1 MTSMEGIFSDRF
13 MRVVVRL
20 EEMLIR
26 RFEEGVA
33 ECRRGMLQE

>member
-1 MTSMEGIFSDRF
+1 MTSMEGIFSDGF

-20 EEMLIR
+20 VEMLIR
-26 RFEEGVA
+26 RFEVRVA